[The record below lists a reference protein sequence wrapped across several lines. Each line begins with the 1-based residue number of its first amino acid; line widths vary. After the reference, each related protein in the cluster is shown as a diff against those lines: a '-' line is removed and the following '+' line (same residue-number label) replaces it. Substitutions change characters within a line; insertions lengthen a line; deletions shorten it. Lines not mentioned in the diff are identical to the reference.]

1 MRKVAGARK
10 ALPRLAGV
18 LACGL
23 FIATRMSQAAAMPT
37 VDGAEQLHRLDVMLQ
52 VTSKHCSGSSS
63 DFRSAYAAFS
73 QAHRSAIAKAA
84 QQLRAQL
91 VQRHGSIAAASAFE
105 RMNARL
111 AAQYRGGHPW
121 LDCEELQ
128 TVTRGLAMVQ
138 GSATLIEAADQILP
152 KRQATRFATTRD

>member
-1 MRKVAGARK
+1 MRRVAVGTK
-10 ALPRLAGV
+10 GLPRLAAA

-52 VTSKHCSGSSS
+52 VTGKHCSTSPS
-63 DFRSAYAAFS
+63 DFRSDYAAFS
-73 QAHRSAIAKAA
+73 QAHRSALAQAA
-84 QQLRAQL
+84 RQLRAQL
-91 VQRHGSIAAASAFE
+91 VQRHGSAGAATAFE

-111 AAQYRGGHPW
+111 ATQYRGGHPW

-128 TVTRGLAMVQ
+128 TVTRGLVMVQ

-152 KRQATRFATTRD
+152 RARDAKFAMARN